1 VPRQS
6 PDPYVSRIDAVLSVD
21 YMHRMR
27 GWTASD
33 SVKSTARTPCRL
45 ADRGLQQLVSVS
57 QVYERSGIALV
68 YNKQQEE
75 KHSANCI
82 GLPPRLYHTE
92 TGTVSLPASNKCVHV
107 GINRVDPNMFR
118 IISLIHNL
126 SYALD
131 LLYRL
136 TNHLAS
142 FMRKL

>member
-1 VPRQS
+1 
-6 PDPYVSRIDAVLSVD
+6 
-21 YMHRMR
+21 MR

-33 SVKSTARTPCRL
+33 SDSVKSTARMPCRL
-45 ADRGLQQLVSVS
+45 ADRGLEQLVSVS

-92 TGTVSLPASNKCVHV
+92 IGTVSLPASNKCVHV

-126 SYALD
+126 SYAHD